1 MAPLVDVMFILVIF
15 FLISTSYDFQEGF
28 EVDLPVSDAPLVAGH
43 KMVVVIAKGSEEG
56 GKYLV
61 FFNNEMVSWD
71 ELEVKLAQR
80 IEERSMPSSSDGGRK
95 SRRPTV
101 SLKADK
107 TVPYEYVL
115 KVLSLANRMKVKVN
129 QVVSPPGQ

>member
-1 MAPLVDVMFILVIF
+1 
-15 FLISTSYDFQEGF
+15 
-28 EVDLPVSDAPLVAGH
+28 
-43 KMVVVIAKGSEEG
+43 
-56 GKYLV
+56 
-61 FFNNEMVSWD
+61 
-71 ELEVKLAQR
+71 
-80 IEERSMPSSSDGGRK
+80 MPSSSDGGRK